1 MSDEQKVLEALHK
14 NGSLDNEEDKV
25 RGIAQR
31 AVDNGYD
38 NLSPLQKNVLA
49 PLLTRACDGVTNPG
63 DHHNDCQAVLEG
75 AALVSALESEAYY
88 EAVLCEDCVNETE
101 QYAREW
107 ERIQAE

>member
-38 NLSPLQKNVLA
+38 NLSPPSKEC
-49 PLLTRACDGVTNPG
+49 ACSFAD
-63 DHHNDCQAVLEG
+63 
-75 AALVSALESEAYY
+75 
-88 EAVLCEDCVNETE
+88 
-101 QYAREW
+101 
-107 ERIQAE
+107 